1 MKRSNCF
8 GSTSIVSSAREDRRR
23 AFTMIEILV
32 TIVIIALLAALL
44 LPAIGMAVR
53 TAKVG
58 QVTGEINS
66 MAQALADFR
75 TKMGAYPPSRIL
87 LSERGTYT
95 IDATTQA
102 YATGIADIT
111 DGQLAQ
117 RSVTW
122 LRRIWPRAAFTVGTT
137 GSPPAAPTIPGPLG
151 FHDFNGNNA
160 VDPPYVL
167 TGDECLVFFLGG
179 IPSKITTPGGG
190 SITFGLN
197 GFNREPSNPFI
208 ANTVILGSNTYS
220 FSSRV
225 PALYEFKADRLVD
238 LDNDG
243 MPSYADTLGTRKVFA
258 YFSAYGGGAYDG
270 SDVDFPGEADDA
282 GNGPLSLKFTSS
294 YPIAGGGRVAQ
305 SVSPNPY
312 TVSATTGTNITYHA
326 PNSFM
331 IISAGIDGL
340 YGPGGAY
347 IPGADTPLPPDL
359 ANTYAGST
367 LETDVNI
374 RKSES
379 DNITSFSGGKLD

>member
-1 MKRSNCF
+1 
-8 GSTSIVSSAREDRRR
+8 
-23 AFTMIEILV
+23 
-32 TIVIIALLAALL
+32 
-44 LPAIGMAVR
+44 MAVR

-75 TKMGAYPPSRIL
+75 TKTGAYPPSRIL

-225 PALYEFKADRLVD
+225 PALYEFKADRLETSTTMACRPTPTPWARGKCS
-238 LDNDG
+238 LIFLP
-243 MPSYADTLGTRKVFA
+243 MA
-258 YFSAYGGGAYDG
+258 
-270 SDVDFPGEADDA
+270 A
-282 GNGPLSLKFTSS
+282 GLMTDPTW
-294 YPIAGGGRVAQ
+294 I
-305 SVSPNPY
+305 SPARP
-312 TVSATTGTNITYHA
+312 TMRATDH
-326 PNSFM
+326 
-331 IISAGIDGL
+331 
-340 YGPGGAY
+340 
-347 IPGADTPLPPDL
+347 
-359 ANTYAGST
+359 
-367 LETDVNI
+367 
-374 RKSES
+374 
-379 DNITSFSGGKLD
+379 